1 VLSGKCDEA
10 MLAQGVQWCSG
21 RSELGD
27 EQQASM
33 DRYTA

>member
-1 VLSGKCDEA
+1 MLSGKCDEA
-10 MLAQGVQWCSG
+10 ILAQDMQRCSG